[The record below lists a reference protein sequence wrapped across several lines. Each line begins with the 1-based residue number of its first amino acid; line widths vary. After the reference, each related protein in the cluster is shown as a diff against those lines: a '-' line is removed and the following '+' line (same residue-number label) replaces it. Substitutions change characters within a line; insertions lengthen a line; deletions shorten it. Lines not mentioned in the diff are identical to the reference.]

1 MVRFSRLLVSA
12 TLLASALSVSAQQ
25 PESTQQS
32 QPTPSQPA
40 PRAVSP
46 SADLSVAQLE
56 DEGDVLRGQKDFLD
70 AMDYYQAALKKSN
83 TAALHN
89 KAGVCWIQMG
99 HYGEARKEF
108 EIAIKMDKAY
118 PEAYNNLGVTY
129 YQMRQYAGAVKEY
142 RRAIKLRETSASFHM
157 NLGSAYFSR
166 KDYDDASREFA
177 RALQIDPMI
186 FEPQASGGVSVK
198 LATQGD
204 RAYFHYTL
212 AKMYGGRGDAERC
225 RAYLSKANEEG
236 YPFVKDA
243 LKDSGFAALRKDPE
257 FVTFVRSLK
266 PPDNTPQ

>member
-25 PESTQQS
+25 PESKQQS

-46 SADLSVAQLE
+46 TLDMSIEQLE

-70 AMDYYQAALKKSN
+70 AMDYYQTALKRSN

-89 KAGVCWIQMG
+89 KAGVCWIQMA

-129 YQMRQYAGAVKEY
+129 YQMKQYGGAVREY

-166 KDYDDASREFA
+166 KDYNDASKEFA

-186 FEPQASGGVSVK
+186 FEPQPSGGVSLK
-198 LATQGD
+198 LPTQGD
-204 RAYFHYTL
+204 R
-212 AKMYGGRGDAERC
+212 
-225 RAYLSKANEEG
+225 
-236 YPFVKDA
+236 
-243 LKDSGFAALRKDPE
+243 
-257 FVTFVRSLK
+257 
-266 PPDNTPQ
+266 